1 MRDRSIKVTIRLG
14 RPQIWPLISRLS
26 VFKSAISRLKTKAI
40 IDTLWRKP
48 MYRGSA
54 TIMLMVVLTSI
65 LAASFGPAIPKPS
78 YKLNDQMRNVLPEQS
93 DILAKEMKLDDKQQK
108 YEFNQ
113 GFTSVSKP
121 TEGQSHITAEF
132 PVNASSG
139 IKVSDVTNSLDF
151 TMKPKFGTGD
161 GRQDGNQIL
170 YPLEDTEG
178 YLVYSAQAA
187 GVKEDILLNTA
198 PRQNDVTYDFELNL
212 PNGLE
217 ARMETDGSIGV
228 YGSSM
233 PINGNVSTGSANDAA
248 LLNKVR
254 QKAPKDNLI
263 FDIPAPVV
271 SETNKT
277 VSQVGVQYQLSGNNV
292 SVVVSNLKG
301 AHYPL
306 AIDPS
311 VYVTTAQQFMRGN
324 NESNIDFDTDNSLIK
339 KGRLTGGRFNN
350 WNIGMVLPQSIWG
363 QGTAVAGGY
372 IYTVGGNS
380 GSSLVSNVYWAQLN
394 TTTYS
399 IDSPN
404 PGTGACS
411 SWCTSSVYN
420 LPVATADLSLVA
432 YNGYLY
438 AMGGQTAGGTVS
450 SIYIAKLGANGEPS
464 LWHPSDTNPANWV
477 YWYQDTGLPAS
488 LSYMGMAA
496 YNNRMYLVG
505 GRTSA
510 TNGGVNTVYEAD
522 MKPVGTLNAWTQT
535 GMVNLP
541 SVLHSFSMQI
551 YNDRLYVIGGDSGGV
566 IQTAVRYIKLNND
579 GTMAGSWAS
588 TTAMNAGRM
597 SEGGNFST
605 IWGGYIYISGG
616 CTSISGSGPA
626 GADYCSTTGQT
637 GGSDIELASINADG
651 TITPWTVITGI
662 SFQRIGFGLVSW
674 RDTIYGIGG
683 CSNQNISLGTCTGS
697 TLNNTSYGAIN
708 QEGDVSQTDN
718 SVASGTAPCTG
729 SSPTD
734 CNIPPAGDNAGQGGN
749 MAMGVVANNGFIYIV
764 GGCTTVAFNWDCYS
778 SNSNN
783 GSGQMSGN
791 VSYAAMAFDGSL
803 VQAANCTANGG
814 TFYGSWCVNNTQRV
828 NGTTGLGAMGITVFN
843 NVIYVV
849 GGTDGNNWNANVWHI
864 SLNLDGSLDTVN
876 GWQSQSFSSLSL
888 GTARG
893 FDYVFA
899 RANPASNSFP
909 GNLYVLGGCN
919 GGGTRSN
926 GLDCTTFFTQVYK
939 CTINP
944 DGSVNTIN
952 GTDCRTTNQLQID
965 AEPGTTGT
973 QGLGAMAGSVYANY
987 VYLMGGQSPN
997 ETYRG
1002 EVMYAKIDNNNNIVS
1017 PTTGTALSTDIW
1029 ATSPNT
1035 ISPAR
1040 ARGYSFGYN
1049 GYLYSLAG
1057 YNPSGGS
1064 LQDVLFA
1071 KINVGDGSIGTFTQ
1085 SFVTVSPR
1093 WELRAFVS
1101 NGSVYA
1107 MGGCSAGA
1115 FSSPTGT
1122 SGSPGCTTMTNTI
1135 QVFRLYNNNS
1145 GTPAAYSA
1153 INAVGTGG
1161 VGIDRVGGSA
1171 TVSNGYMYYAG
1182 GCSAASAACTTV
1194 SANVYYSAIAPDGTI
1209 GTWTLATNVLPVGRA
1224 WGKLVASGGTLYYCG
1239 GQIAAGTAQSSCYYS
1254 TPSSGVPAA
1263 WATTSNG
1270 MLAAETEIGASVWN
1284 NHIYVVGGVNG
1295 TTYSTTVYV
1304 SPQLTSGG
1312 DITSTWTSTTNFSFA
1327 RSGEVVITYANN
1339 IYVLGGYN
1347 GTVYLQDVQYAQIAS
1362 DGTVGSWNYSDSL
1375 PQRVYEGDGF
1385 AANGYMYVFGGR
1397 YASTSCTNNTY
1408 VATISA
1414 NTPIANGNTP
1424 TGVANWGLTNVK
1436 YGGARYGLAAVYN
1449 DGKAY
1454 VFQGA
1459 CNSAYVASGDRAYGS
1474 TLQSQPMISKYSRL
1488 IDTDTDVFPT
1498 YWLMNGLDNFIGARW
1513 TLKYRSMNNP
1523 FQTDPTKACGG
1534 SVMTDWGTET
1544 NYGIV
1549 TLGSPTAYTALN
1561 QSGTNMLCGRYFYF
1575 NIAIDSSQ
1583 AFGYPD
1589 DVTRGPTITD
1599 ITLFFS
1605 ADPSKRLRHGATFTG
1620 GELQPLNTPPLP

>member
-1 MRDRSIKVTIRLG
+1 MRDRSVKVTIRVGRPLG
-14 RPQIWPLISRLS
+14 RPYFGLRMKRLR
-26 VFKSAISRLKTKAI
+26 ALKFV
-40 IDTLWRKP
+40 DTIWRKP

-54 TIMLMVVLTSI
+54 TIMLMVVITSI
-65 LAASFGPAIPKPS
+65 LAASFGPALPKPT
-78 YKLNDQMRNVLPEQS
+78 YKLSDQAHNILPDQS
-93 DILAKEMKLDDKQQK
+93 DTLAKVLKLDGKQQT

-113 GFTSVSKP
+113 GYTGLNQTDDGRP
-121 TEGQSHITAEF
+121 HITASF
-132 PVNASSG
+132 PVDASSG
-139 IKVSDVTNSLDF
+139 IKVTDVTDSLDF
-151 TMKPKFGTGD
+151 TMKPKFLTGQ
-161 GRQDGNQIL
+161 GRQETNQIL
-170 YPLEDTEG
+170 YPLVDNDG
-178 YLVYSAQAA
+178 YLVYSAQVA

-198 PRQNDVTYDFELNL
+198 PKADDVSYGFELNL
-212 PNGLE
+212 PSGLE
-217 ARMETDGSIGV
+217 ARLETDGSIGV
-228 YGSSM
+228 YGSSL
-233 PINGNVSTGSANDAA
+233 PINGNINTGSQKDAD

-254 QKAPKDNLI
+254 QKSAKDKLMFN
-263 FDIPAPVV
+263 IPAPVV

-277 VSQVGVQYQLSGNNV
+277 VSQVGAQYELHGNDLSI
-292 SVVVSNLKG
+292 VVSNLKG

-350 WNIGMVLPQSIWG
+350 WNIGMVLPQAIWG

-372 IYTVGGNS
+372 IYTVGGNN
-380 GSSLVSNVYWAQLN
+380 GSSLISNVYWAQLN

-411 SWCTSSVYN
+411 SWCTNSAYN

-438 AMGGQTAGGTVS
+438 AMGGQASTGTVS
-450 SIYIAKLGANGEPS
+450 SVYIAKLGANGEPS

-477 YWYQDTGLPAS
+477 YWYQDTGLPGVRS
-488 LSYMGMAA
+488 FMGAAA

-566 IQTAVRYIKLNND
+566 VQSAVRYIKLNND

-588 TTAMNAGRM
+588 TTSMSTGRM

-616 CTSISGSGPA
+616 CTQISGTGPV
-626 GADYCSTTGQT
+626 GADYCSATGQT

-683 CSNQNISLGTCTGS
+683 CGNQDVSLGTCAGS

-708 QEGDVSQTDN
+708 SEGDVSQTDN
-718 SVASGTAPCTG
+718 SVASGTSPCV
-729 SSPTD
+729 SPGWTD
-734 CNIPPAGDNAGQGGN
+734 CNIPPPGDSAGQGGN

-764 GGCTTVAFNWDCYS
+764 GGCTAVDHNWDCYN
-778 SNSNN
+778 SNSNR

-803 VQAANCTANGG
+803 VRPSSCIGS
-814 TFYGSWCVNNTQRV
+814 FYGSWCVDSTHRI
-828 NGTTGLGAMGITVFN
+828 NGTTGLGAMAITAFN

-849 GGTDGNNWNANVWHI
+849 GGTNGTTWSQTAYYVPV
-864 SLNLDGSLDTVN
+864 NLDGSLATTWTAQGFN
-876 GWQSQSFSSLSL
+876 SLAL

-893 FDYVFA
+893 FMYIFA
-899 RANPASNSFP
+899 RANPNNNSFP
-909 GNLYVLGGCN
+909 GNLYLLGGCN
-919 GGGTRSN
+919 GGGTSTN
-926 GLDCTTFFTQVYK
+926 GLDCNTFFTQVYK
-939 CTINP
+939 CTIAS
-944 DGSVNTIN
+944 DGSI
-952 GTDCRTTNQLQID
+952 TTNNGFDCTTSGQLQID
-965 AEPGTTGT
+965 SEPGTSGG
-973 QGLGAMAGSVYANY
+973 QGLGAMAGTVYANY
-987 VYLMGGQSPN
+987 IYLIGGQSPDSDF
-997 ETYRG
+997 RG
-1002 EVMYAKIDNNNNIVS
+1002 DVLYAKIDNNLNIVS
-1017 PTTGTALSTDIW
+1017 ADGSGNWVD
-1029 ATSPNT
+1029 SPNQIT
-1035 ISPAR
+1035 PAR

-1057 YNPSGGS
+1057 YSGGS
-1064 LQDVLFA
+1064 SLNDVLYA
-1071 KINVGDGSIGTFTQ
+1071 KINVGDGSIGTFTT
-1085 SFVTVSPR
+1085 SFVTVNPR

-1107 MGGCSAGA
+1107 MGGCSFGA
-1115 FSSPTGT
+1115 FAGTTGT
-1122 SGSPGCTTMTNTI
+1122 STNPGCQTMTNTI

-1145 GTPAAYSA
+1145 GTPAAYNA
-1153 INAVGTGG
+1153 INNPGFDK
-1161 VGIDRVGGSA
+1161 IGGSS
-1171 TVSNGYMYYAG
+1171 TVWNGYLYLAG
-1182 GCSAASAACTTV
+1182 GCTVMSCSTTTN
-1194 SANVYYSAIAPDGTI
+1194 NVYYAAIAADGTI
-1209 GTWTLATNVLPVGRA
+1209 GTFTLSPNILPANRA
-1224 WGKLVASGGTLYYCG
+1224 WGKLLASGGTLYYAG
-1239 GQIAAGTAQSSCYYS
+1239 GQDSSGTAQSTVYYS
-1254 TPSSGVPAA
+1254 TPNASGVPQGWAA
-1263 WATTSNG
+1263 ASNG
-1270 MLAAETEIGASVWN
+1270 LPTAETEVGASVWN
-1284 NHIYVVGGVNG
+1284 DRLYVAGGVSNNG
-1295 TTYSTTVYV
+1295 FGNTYSSAVYM
-1304 SPQLTSGG
+1304 SPQLSSGG
-1312 DITSTWTSTTNFSFA
+1312 DITSAWSSQTAFDVA
-1327 RSGEVVITYANN
+1327 RSGEVIITYANN
-1339 IYVLGGYN
+1339 IYMLGGYN
-1347 GTVYLQDVQYAQIAS
+1347 GTVYMSDVQFAQIAS
-1362 DGTVGSWNYSDSL
+1362 DGTIGPWSFTSSL
-1375 PQRVYEGDGF
+1375 TQRVYQGDGF
-1385 AANGYMYVFGGR
+1385 AANGYMYIFGGR
-1397 YASTSCTNNTY
+1397 YTSTNCTNNTY
-1408 VATISA
+1408 VASISA
-1414 NTPIANGNTP
+1414 NTPIADGNDP
-1424 TGVANWGLTNVK
+1424 TGVADWGETNVK
-1436 YGGARYGLAAVYN
+1436 FGSARYGATAVYN

-1454 VFQGA
+1454 IFGGG
-1459 CNSAYVASGDRAYGS
+1459 CNGSFVGSTDRAYGS

-1513 TLKYRSMNNP
+1513 KLKYRSMNNP
-1523 FQTDPTKACGG
+1523 FQTDTSKACGG

-1544 NYGIV
+1544 DYGIV
-1549 TLGSPTAYTALN
+1549 TLGTPAAYTPLN
-1561 QSGTNMLCGRYFYF
+1561 QSGTNMLCGRYYYF
-1575 NIAIDSSQ
+1575 NISIDSSQ

-1589 DVTRGPTITD
+1589 DVTRGPTIDD
-1599 ITLFFS
+1599 ITLFFTS
-1605 ADPSKRLRHGATFTG
+1605 DPSKRLRHGATFTG
-1620 GELQPLNTPPLP
+1620 GELQPLDTPPLP